1 MTGMKIETESAE
13 AINFALRDHQTTVK
27 DWNFKELTADMHN
40 WAERI
45 IFVFKLQTGIPA
57 LMMERLRRTRLGHY
71 RPGRNAFGLR
81 DEVAIDQNHA
91 RTGPYW
97 QVIGSL
103 LHELIHAWQE
113 HNGTP
118 PSPKSHNYHNQEY
131 REKAAALGLIVDQR
145 GYTQYAPGET
155 PFFNLLRKY
164 GTEVPQIPKPAP
176 IPFRASRTK
185 LRLWEC
191 PCGVKVRVGRS
202 RFNAK
207 CLDCGSLFRK
217 RV

>member
-1 MTGMKIETESAE
+1 MAEVKMETESAE
-13 AINFALRDHQTTVK
+13 PINFALRDHQTTVK
-27 DWNFKELTADMHN
+27 DWNFKELTTDLHN

-45 IFVFKLQTGIPA
+45 IFEFKLETGIPA

-81 DEVAIDQNHA
+81 DEVAIDQDHA
-91 RTGPYW
+91 QTSSYW
-97 QVIGSL
+97 RVLGSL

-118 PSPKSHNYHNQEY
+118 PSAKSHNYHNKQF
-131 REKAAALGLIVDQR
+131 RKKALSLGLIVDHR
-145 GYTQYAPGET
+145 GYTQYAPGDT
-155 PFFNLLRKY
+155 PFLNLLRKS
-164 GTEVPQIPKPAP
+164 GLEVPEIPEPEP
-176 IPFRASRTK
+176 VLVRPSRTK

-191 PCGVKVRVGRS
+191 PCGVKARVGRS

-207 CLDCGSLFRK
+207 CLDCGGLFQRK
-217 RV
+217 H

>member
-1 MTGMKIETESAE
+1 MTRTKMETESAE
-13 AINFALRDHQTTVK
+13 PINFALRDHQTTVE
-27 DWNFKELTADMHN
+27 DWNFKELTTDLHN

-45 IFVFKLQTGIPA
+45 IFEFKLETGIPA

-113 HNGTP
+113 HNGKP
-118 PSPKSHNYHNQEY
+118 PSPNSHNYHNKEF
-131 REKAAALGLIVDQR
+131 RKKALSLGFIVDHR
-145 GYTQYAPGET
+145 GYTQYAPGDT
-155 PFFNLLRKY
+155 PFLSLLRKY
-164 GTEVPQIPKPAP
+164 GIEVPEIPELEPTP
-176 IPFRASRTK
+176 NQPSRTK
-185 LRLWEC
+185 LALYEC
-191 PCGVKVRVGRS
+191 LCGVKLRVGRS

-207 CLDCGSLFRK
+207 CLDCGGLFQQK
-217 RV
+217 